1 MLWGKCSSGKLFEG
15 VNSLMTLS
23 LVMGYSLE
31 VMLKRDEV

>member
-15 VNSLMTLS
+15 VKSLMTLS